1 MRNFFLG
8 VVVTM
13 MLLGGSLN
21 SHETL
26 RDIEAAEKMIDAWV
40 HAKHC
45 EVAIVKD
52 IDLFDRKV
60 LVKARG
66 TYFVMTAW
74 NSETFEI
81 CPIAK
86 YKTAD
91 PKNWKP

>member
-1 MRNFFLG
+1 MRGFVLG
-8 VVVTM
+8 VLTTM
-13 MLLGGSLN
+13 LLLGGTLN
-21 SHETL
+21 SHEQVKN
-26 RDIEAAEKMIDAWV
+26 IEDAEKLIDAWF

-60 LVKARG
+60 LVKSKG
-66 TYFVMTAW
+66 MFFVMTAY

-86 YKTAD
+86 AKTAD

>member
-1 MRNFFLG
+1 MRGFVLG
-8 VVVTM
+8 VLTTM
-13 MLLGGSLN
+13 ILLGGSLS
-21 SHETL
+21 SHEPVKT
-26 RDIEAAEKMIDAWV
+26 IEHAEKMIDAWF
-40 HAKHC
+40 HSKHC

-60 LVKARG
+60 LVKSKG
-66 TYFVMTAW
+66 VYFVMTAW

-91 PKNWKP
+91 PKDWKP